1 MKSAGEIAFAVWNSD
16 NGNPFADPSP
26 PNDERRR
33 RASGPFS
40 AWQLGRAE
48 NFISPIDGVSGAAK
62 HGADALSAIGLPSL
76 ANVAGLS

>member
-40 AWQLGRAE
+40 AWQLGRVE
-48 NFISPIDGVSGAAK
+48 NFISPIDGVSGGREAWRRRFKRYRAAV
-62 HGADALSAIGLPSL
+62 SR
-76 ANVAGLS
+76 